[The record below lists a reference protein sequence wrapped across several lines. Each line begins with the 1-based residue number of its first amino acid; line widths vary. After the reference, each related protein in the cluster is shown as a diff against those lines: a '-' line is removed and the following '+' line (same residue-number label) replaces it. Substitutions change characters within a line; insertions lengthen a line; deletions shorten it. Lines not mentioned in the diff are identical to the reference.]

1 MTSPGSPVAA
11 GAAPWTTPEL
21 ESMAARV
28 LGRVPVT
35 EFGVIVSGAD
45 GRFIAATPAAA
56 DILGLSVEQLL
67 GRTIVDQRWSAIT
80 VDGDPVA
87 SDELPANTTL
97 RTGRPQSGVLIGVQR
112 GSDAAGEHSW
122 LRVDTHMLPHD
133 EPRPP
138 GAVLSC
144 FSVIDG
150 PRAAELRLAQSERT
164 FRMITERSHEVVGI
178 HGLDGTWL
186 WASPAAGRVFG
197 RLPAELLGTNVFD
210 LIHADDIGA
219 ANAALVALLDGAEPV
234 TVTVRIW
241 RADGAVLWAEV
252 IGQLIRDRR
261 GRPHQLQSSFREVTA
276 RIEAEQAR
284 DAAVEVFRTVMASSP
299 IGMALRGVDGRVRR
313 TNVALQEMLG
323 ATDADLV
330 GTTLLDR
337 VHGDD
342 RDTVETAIAAGVPD
356 AVGSAYEAR
365 LLRADGSTV
374 WVDATSVVLRGVD
387 GSPSAVLEQ
396 LHDITTRKIAEADLL
411 RRAIS
416 DPLTGLLNRTR
427 FTELLGAALD
437 DARGGGPE
445 VTVLFCDV
453 DRFKSVNDTR
463 GHAVGDELL
472 RAVAGALT
480 DVAGPGDTVARYGG
494 DEFAILTRTS
504 ADDVARMTARIRAAD
519 TGASEPLTISVGV
532 ASSRSAEPEDLLRDA
547 DQAMYLAKQ
556 TRDSAEATGS
566 VAGG

>member
-1 MTSPGSPVAA
+1 
-11 GAAPWTTPEL
+11 
-21 ESMAARV
+21 MAARV

-35 EFGVIVSGAD
+35 EFGVIISGAD
-45 GRFIAATPAAA
+45 GRFVAGTPTAAS
-56 DILGLSVEQLL
+56 ILGLTVEQLL

-80 VDGDPVA
+80 ADGDPVA
-87 SDELPANTTL
+87 GDELPANTTL
-97 RTGRPQSGVLIGVQR
+97 RTGRPQSGVLLGVQR
-112 GSDAAGEHSW
+112 GSDAAGEHTW

-197 RLPAELLGTNVFD
+197 RPPAELLGTNVFELVHDDDVD
-210 LIHADDIGA
+210 LADA
-219 ANAALVALLDGAEPV
+219 TLAALLDGSDPV
-234 TVTVRIW
+234 TVTVRMW
-241 RADGAVLWAEV
+241 RADGAMLWAEV

-284 DAAVEVFRTVMASSP
+284 DAAVEVFHTVMASSP
-299 IGMALRGVDGRVRR
+299 IGMALRDVDGRVRR
-313 TNVALQEMLG
+313 INSALQAMLG
-323 ATDADLV
+323 VTDDDLI

-337 VHGDD
+337 VHADD
-342 RDTVETAIAAGVPD
+342 RLVVEAAITAGGD
-356 AVGSAYEAR
+356 GSAYEAR
-365 LLRADGSTV
+365 LLRADGSSV
-374 WVDATSVVLRGVD
+374 WVDATSVVLHSFD

-396 LHDITTRKIAEADLL
+396 LHDVTTRKIAEADLF

-437 DARGGGPE
+437 DARAGGPE

-463 GHAVGDELL
+463 GHAVGDEYL
-472 RAVAGALT
+472 RAVATALT
-480 DVAGPGDTVARYGG
+480 LIAGPGDIVARYGG
-494 DEFAILTRTS
+494 DEFAILTRT
-504 ADDVARMTARIRAAD
+504 DGPDVAEMTRRIQSAD
-519 TGASEPLTISVGV
+519 TGASGPLTISVGV
-532 ASSRSAEPEDLLRDA
+532 ASSRDAAPEDLVRDA
-547 DQAMYLAKQ
+547 DRAMYLAKQ
-556 TRDSAEATGS
+556 TRDTA
-566 VAGG
+566 V